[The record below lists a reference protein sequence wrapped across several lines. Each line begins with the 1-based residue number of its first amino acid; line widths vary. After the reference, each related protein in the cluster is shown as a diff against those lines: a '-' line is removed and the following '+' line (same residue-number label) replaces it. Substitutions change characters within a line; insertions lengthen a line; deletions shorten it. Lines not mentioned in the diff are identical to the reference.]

1 MNLFILFILIFI
13 TINFIHL
20 IFNKNFII
28 KKSNIHNKGLFANKN
43 YKKNT
48 ILIKNIFPYT
58 TKTKNPINN
67 FNEVIIKE
75 GKFINHC
82 KKSSNT
88 DIIFKDNKYSLVS
101 TKEIKKNDEI
111 LCDYDKIN
119 DKFNFISGSKKYYKS
134 C

>member
-1 MNLFILFILIFI
+1 MDLFILFILLFI

-43 YKKNT
+43 YKKNN

-111 LCDYDKIN
+111 LCDYDKIHY
-119 DKFNFISGSKKYYKS
+119 KFNFISGSKKNYKS